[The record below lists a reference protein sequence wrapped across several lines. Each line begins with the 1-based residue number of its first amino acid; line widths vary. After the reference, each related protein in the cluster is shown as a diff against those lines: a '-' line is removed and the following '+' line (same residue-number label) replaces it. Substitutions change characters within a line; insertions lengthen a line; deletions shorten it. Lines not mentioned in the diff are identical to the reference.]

1 MLQPGLSYALRAG
14 PVSAV
19 GESRVDPMTGSE
31 GISISVEVPGVLTNT
46 EGGTPGKGWA
56 GTVRFPCC
64 WGL

>member
-19 GESRVDPMTGSE
+19 GEGRADPVTVTGRE
-31 GISISVEVPGVLTNT
+31 GISISVEVPGVLANT

-56 GTVRFPCC
+56 GTAWFPCC
-64 WGL
+64 